1 MMLFII
7 ILLLL
12 YFNISNALFF
22 FCDTV
27 YGRPHFHF
35 ISSPFFSDYLKHL
48 KYWIIIIVLHFH
60 SIYYFQNVCIYSS
73 EFNEM
78 FLKMLIM
85 FICFNLDFCVSYAK
99 NHFKRI
105 LKHSNTIQSFF
116 FFFKSWCKVVCYT
129 TWASHISQV
138 QNFQQRG
145 NNFQYII
152 FKFPFFFFLNI
163 DLQDFSQQSLEWIF
177 F

>member
-1 MMLFII
+1 
-7 ILLLL
+7 
-12 YFNISNALFF
+12 
-22 FCDTV
+22 
-27 YGRPHFHF
+27 
-35 ISSPFFSDYLKHL
+35 
-48 KYWIIIIVLHFH
+48 
-60 SIYYFQNVCIYSS
+60 
-73 EFNEM
+73 M

-85 FICFNLDFCVSYAK
+85 FICFNLDFCVSYAN

-152 FKFPFFFFLNI
+152 FKFPFLFFFLSI
-163 DLQDFSQQSLEWIF
+163 LIYKTFPSSLWNGF
-177 F
+177 FFNKYFQLLNCINKNVFLHETQGSFNMHK